1 MIKKGITRQIVLHYF
16 IVVFLALVLV
26 EFVFMLAV
34 QRFYYES
41 IYNTIS
47 THITNN
53 RDFLEPIA
61 RASNGED
68 GNNNLSRLLVRLALD
83 NTELEI
89 LDLNGRVLASS
100 TAFES
105 DRAVLQ
111 TSDIMQALNGDM
123 GRWIGRQ
130 PNTGES
136 VMAVANKFD
145 LGGENTYIVRYLTSL
160 ESVNSKLLVMGL
172 LAIAVGVGVLAIVLI
187 ISIGMANSIVRPIN
201 SITAVSAQMAK
212 GRLDV
217 RVKGNYKHELGEL
230 ASTLNFMA
238 HEIVRSN
245 QIKDDFISS
254 ISHEL
259 RTPLTSIKGWSETL
273 DSGGYDPEET
283 RIGMGIIAKETERL
297 IGLVEEMLDFSK
309 LQQNQ
314 MKLVKGTVNIR
325 EIVQET
331 MLNVWAKAE
340 QKQVHLK
347 LETDETRAYNVYGD
361 GNRLKQVFLNIVD
374 NAIKFSHENSW
385 IFLSVKEENGQI
397 VASVQDTGIGI
408 SEEHLI
414 KVRDRFFQVNHQNG
428 GTGLGL
434 AITQEL
440 VELHDGTITIQSEL
454 GSGTTV
460 TVTLPMLIEENTLA
474 EQGMISTEP
483 EVKPESGNA
492 LAQSE
497 QQRSAQ
503 DSSDQK
509 KK

>member
-1 MIKKGITRQIVLHYF
+1 MEGPGSMIKKGITRQIVLHYF

-26 EFVFMLAV
+26 EFIFMLAV
-34 QRFYYES
+34 QRYYYES
-41 IYNTIS
+41 IYNTINQR
-47 THITNN
+47 ITMTN
-53 RDFLEPIA
+53 DFKEPL
-61 RASNGED
+61 SLVNGAED
-68 GNNNLSRLLVRLALD
+68 GNNLSYLLVNLQLD
-83 NTELEI
+83 NTELQI

-105 DRAVLQ
+105 EHAVLQ
-111 TSDIMQALNGDM
+111 TSDISQAMNGNV
-123 GRWIGRQ
+123 GRWVGRQ
-130 PNTGES
+130 PITGEQ
-136 VMAVANKFD
+136 VMAVSHKLD

-160 ESVNSKLLVMGL
+160 DLVNSKLLVMGL
-172 LAIAVGVGVLAIVLI
+172 LAAAVGVAVLAIVLI

-201 SITAVSAQMAK
+201 NITAVSAQMAR

-283 RIGMGIIAKETERL
+283 RIGMGIISKETERL

-347 LETDETRAYNVYGD
+347 LETDETRAYNVHGD
-361 GNRLKQVFLNIVD
+361 GNRLKQVFLNVVD

-397 VASVQDTGIGI
+397 IAAVQDTGIGI

-440 VELHDGTITIQSEL
+440 VELHEGTITMQSEL

-460 TVTLPMLIEENTLA
+460 TVTLPAVAEEM
-474 EQGMISTEP
+474 GTEESVTQPDDTEVREATDVKLDP
-483 EVKPESGNA
+483 EKS
-492 LAQSE
+492 
-497 QQRSAQ
+497 
-503 DSSDQK
+503 
-509 KK
+509 

>member
-16 IVVFLALVLV
+16 FVVFLALLLV

-34 QRFYYES
+34 QRYYYES

-47 THITNN
+47 THISNSK
-53 RDFLEPIA
+53 DFFEPIA
-61 RASNGED
+61 RENNTED
-68 GNNNLSRLLVRLALD
+68 GNNLSRLIVNLALS

-130 PNTGES
+130 PGTGES
-136 VMAVANKFD
+136 VMAVSHKFD
-145 LGGENTYIVRYLTSL
+145 LGGENTYVIRYLTSL
-160 ESVNSKLLVMGL
+160 EDVNSKLLNMGL
-172 LAIAVGVGVLAIVLI
+172 LAAAVGVAVLAIVLI

-201 SITAVSAQMAK
+201 NITAVSAQMAR

-283 RIGMGIIAKETERL
+283 RIGMGIISKETERL

-347 LETDETRAYNVYGD
+347 LETDETRAYNVHGD
-361 GNRLKQVFLNIVD
+361 GNRLKQVFLNVVD

-385 IFLSVKEENGQI
+385 IFCPSKRRMVRLLQLFRTQASESV
-397 VASVQDTGIGI
+397 
-408 SEEHLI
+408 
-414 KVRDRFFQVNHQNG
+414 R
-428 GTGLGL
+428 
-434 AITQEL
+434 
-440 VELHDGTITIQSEL
+440 
-454 GSGTTV
+454 
-460 TVTLPMLIEENTLA
+460 NTLLKCGTA
-474 EQGMISTEP
+474 SSRSIIKMGERDWGLRLRRNWWNCMREP
-483 EVKPESGNA
+483 SRCKVNSDRGQPLRLRYPLWLRRWGQRNLSHSLVMLK
-492 LAQSE
+492 LQKSE
-497 QQRSAQ
+497 
-503 DSSDQK
+503 
-509 KK
+509 

>member
-16 IVVFLALVLV
+16 FVVFLALLLV

-34 QRFYYES
+34 QRYYYES

-47 THITNN
+47 THISNSK
-53 RDFLEPIA
+53 DFFEPIA
-61 RASNGED
+61 RENTTED
-68 GNNNLSRLLVRLALD
+68 GNNLSRLIVNLALS

-130 PNTGES
+130 PGTGES
-136 VMAVANKFD
+136 VMAVSHKFD
-145 LGGENTYIVRYLTSL
+145 LGGENTYVIRYLTSL
-160 ESVNSKLLVMGL
+160 EDVNSKLLNMGL
-172 LAIAVGVGVLAIVLI
+172 LAAAVGVAVLAIVLI

-201 SITAVSAQMAK
+201 NITAVSAQMAR

-283 RIGMGIIAKETERL
+283 RIGMGIISKETERL

-347 LETDETRAYNVYGD
+347 LETDETRAYNVHGD
-361 GNRLKQVFLNIVD
+361 GNRLKQVFLNVVD

-397 VASVQDTGIGI
+397 IAAVQDTGIGI

-440 VELHDGTITIQSEL
+440 VELHEGTITMQSEL

-460 TVTLPMLIEENTLA
+460 TVTLPAVAEEM
-474 EQGMISTEP
+474 GTEESVTQP
-483 EVKPESGNA
+483 DDTEIREATDVK
-492 LAQSE
+492 L
-497 QQRSAQ
+497 
-503 DSSDQK
+503 DQEK
-509 KK
+509 S

>member
-16 IVVFLALVLV
+16 IVVFLALLLV
-26 EFVFMLAV
+26 EFVFLIAV
-34 QRFYYES
+34 QRYYYES
-41 IYNTIS
+41 IYNTINQQITS
-47 THITNN
+47 TN
-53 RDFLEPIA
+53 DFKETLSRTDEA
-61 RASNGED
+61 
-68 GNNNLSRLLVRLALD
+68 NNLSYLLANLQLGS
-83 NTELEI
+83 TELQI
-89 LDLNGRVLASS
+89 LDMDGRVLASS

-105 DRAVLQ
+105 EHAVLQ
-111 TSDIMQALNGDM
+111 TSDISQAMNGSI
-123 GRWIGRQ
+123 GRWVGRQ
-130 PNTGES
+130 PLTGEQ
-136 VMAVANKFD
+136 VMAVSHKLD

-160 ESVNSKLLVMGL
+160 DMVNSKLLVMGL
-172 LAIAVGVGVLAIVLI
+172 LAVAVGVAVLVIVLI
-187 ISIGMANSIVRPIN
+187 ISIGMANSIVRPLN
-201 SITAVSAQMAK
+201 NITAVSAQMAR

-273 DSGGYDPEET
+273 DSGGYDPDET
-283 RIGMGIIAKETERL
+283 RIGMSIISKETERL

-314 MKLVKGTVNIR
+314 MKLVKGSVSIR

-347 LETDETRAYNVYGD
+347 LDTDETRAFNVFGD

-385 IFLSVKEENGQI
+385 IFLSVKEEKGQI
-397 VASVQDTGIGI
+397 IAAVQDTGIGI

-440 VELHDGTITIQSEL
+440 VELHEGTITIQSEL

-460 TVTLPMLIEENTLA
+460 TVSLPALPEEETVAGEAPEHISNA
-474 EQGMISTEP
+474 E
-483 EVKPESGNA
+483 EVQETQ
-492 LAQSE
+492 AQKT
-497 QQRSAQ
+497 Q
-503 DSSDQK
+503 SDK
-509 KK
+509 GRT

>member
-26 EFVFMLAV
+26 EFIFMLAV
-34 QRFYYES
+34 QRYYYES
-41 IYNTIS
+41 IYNTINQR
-47 THITNN
+47 ITMTN
-53 RDFLEPIA
+53 DFKEPL
-61 RASNGED
+61 SLVNGAED
-68 GNNNLSRLLVRLALD
+68 GNNLSYLLVNLQLD
-83 NTELEI
+83 NTELQI

-105 DRAVLQ
+105 EHAVLQ
-111 TSDIMQALNGDM
+111 TSDISQAMNGNV
-123 GRWIGRQ
+123 GRWVGRQ
-130 PNTGES
+130 PITGEQ
-136 VMAVANKFD
+136 VMAVSHKLD

-160 ESVNSKLLVMGL
+160 DLVNSKLLVMGL
-172 LAIAVGVGVLAIVLI
+172 LAAAVGVAVLAIVLI

-201 SITAVSAQMAK
+201 NITAVSAQMAR

-283 RIGMGIIAKETERL
+283 RIGMGIISKETERL

-347 LETDETRAYNVYGD
+347 LETDETRAYNVHGD
-361 GNRLKQVFLNIVD
+361 GNRLKQVFLNVVD

-397 VASVQDTGIGI
+397 IAAVQDTGIGI

-440 VELHDGTITIQSEL
+440 VELHEGTITMQSEL

-460 TVTLPMLIEENTLA
+460 TVTLPAVAEEM
-474 EQGMISTEP
+474 GTEESVTQPDDTEVREATDVKLDP
-483 EVKPESGNA
+483 EKS
-492 LAQSE
+492 
-497 QQRSAQ
+497 
-503 DSSDQK
+503 
-509 KK
+509 

>member
-16 IVVFLALVLV
+16 FVVFLALLLV

-34 QRFYYES
+34 QRYYYES

-47 THITNN
+47 THISNSK
-53 RDFLEPIA
+53 DFFEPIA
-61 RASNGED
+61 RENNTED
-68 GNNNLSRLLVRLALD
+68 GNNLSRLIVNLALS

-130 PNTGES
+130 PGTGES
-136 VMAVANKFD
+136 VMAVSHKFD
-145 LGGENTYIVRYLTSL
+145 LGGENTYVIRYLTSL
-160 ESVNSKLLVMGL
+160 ENVNSKLLNMGM
-172 LAIAVGVGVLAIVLI
+172 LAIAVGIGVLAIVLI

-201 SITAVSAQMAK
+201 NITAVSAQMAR

-283 RIGMGIIAKETERL
+283 RIGMGIISKETERL

-347 LETDETRAYNVYGD
+347 LETDETRAYNVHGD

-397 VASVQDTGIGI
+397 IAAVQDTGIGI

-440 VELHDGTITIQSEL
+440 VELHEGTITMQSEL
-454 GSGTTV
+454 GSGTIV
-460 TVTLPMLIEENTLA
+460 TVTLPAVADETGTEESVTQSGDHAL
-474 EQGMISTEP
+474 P
-483 EVKPESGNA
+483 EERAASDVK
-492 LAQSE
+492 L
-497 QQRSAQ
+497 
-503 DSSDQK
+503 DQEK
-509 KK
+509 S

>member
-16 IVVFLALVLV
+16 IVVFLALLLV
-26 EFVFMLAV
+26 EFIFMLAV
-34 QRFYYES
+34 QRYYYES
-41 IYNTIS
+41 IYNTINQR
-47 THITNN
+47 ITMTN
-53 RDFLEPIA
+53 DFKEPL
-61 RASNGED
+61 SLVNGAED
-68 GNNNLSRLLVRLALD
+68 GNNLSYLLVNLQLD
-83 NTELEI
+83 NTELQI

-105 DRAVLQ
+105 EHAVLQ
-111 TSDIMQALNGDM
+111 TSDISQAMNGNV
-123 GRWIGRQ
+123 GRWVGRQ
-130 PNTGES
+130 PITGEQ
-136 VMAVANKFD
+136 VMAVSHKLD
-145 LGGENTYIVRYLTSL
+145 LGGENTYVVRYLTSL
-160 ESVNSKLLVMGL
+160 DLVNSKLLVMGL
-172 LAIAVGVGVLAIVLI
+172 LAAAVGVAVLSLVLI

-201 SITAVSAQMAK
+201 NITAVSAQMAR

-283 RIGMGIIAKETERL
+283 RIGMGIISKETERL

-347 LETDETRAYNVYGD
+347 LETDETRAYNVHGD
-361 GNRLKQVFLNIVD
+361 GNRLKQVFLNVVD

-397 VASVQDTGIGI
+397 IAAVQDTGIGI

-440 VELHDGTITIQSEL
+440 VELHEGTITMQSEL

-460 TVTLPMLIEENTLA
+460 TVTLPAVAEEMGPEESVTQSGDTAVPEERAASDTKSDIEK
-474 EQGMISTEP
+474 S
-483 EVKPESGNA
+483 
-492 LAQSE
+492 
-497 QQRSAQ
+497 
-503 DSSDQK
+503 
-509 KK
+509 

>member
-16 IVVFLALVLV
+16 IVVLLALLLV
-26 EFVFMLAV
+26 EFIFMLAV
-34 QRFYYES
+34 QRYYYES

-47 THITNN
+47 SHISMSK
-53 RDFLEPIA
+53 DFLEPIA
-61 RASNGED
+61 REDNADNG
-68 GNNNLSRLLVRLALD
+68 NLSKLLTNLNFSRA
-83 NTELEI
+83 ELEI

-100 TAFES
+100 AAFES

-111 TSDIMQALNGDM
+111 TSDIMQAMNGNT
-123 GRWIGRQ
+123 GRWVGRQ
-130 PNTGES
+130 PGTGEQ
-136 VMAVANKFD
+136 VMAVSQKID

-160 ESVNSKLLVMGL
+160 ENVNSKLLVMGL
-172 LAIAVGVGVLAIVLI
+172 LAVAVGVAVLAIVLI

-201 SITAVSAQMAK
+201 NITAVSAQMAR

-273 DSGGYDPEET
+273 DSGGYDPDET
-283 RIGMGIIAKETERL
+283 RIGMSIISKETERL

-314 MKLVKGTVNIR
+314 MKLVKGTVSIR

-340 QKQVHLK
+340 QKQIHLK
-347 LETDETRAYNVYGD
+347 LDTDENRAFNVFGD

-385 IFLSVKEENGQI
+385 IYLSVKEEDGKI
-397 VASVQDTGIGI
+397 IAAVQDTGIGI

-414 KVRDRFFQVNHQNG
+414 KVRDRFFQVDHQNG

-440 VELHDGTITIQSEL
+440 VELHEGTIIMQSEL

-460 TVTLPMLIEENTLA
+460 TIALPALPEEEMGSEYQA
-474 EQGMISTEP
+474 DDSTPGPGSETGIQQNP
-483 EVKPESGNA
+483 SDPKEV
-492 LAQSE
+492 
-497 QQRSAQ
+497 
-503 DSSDQK
+503 
-509 KK
+509 

>member
-1 MIKKGITRQIVLHYF
+1 MEGQGAMIKKGITRQIVLHYF
-16 IVVFLALVLV
+16 FVVFLALLLV

-34 QRFYYES
+34 QRYYYES

-47 THITNN
+47 THISNSK
-53 RDFLEPIA
+53 DFFEPIS
-61 RASNGED
+61 RANNAED
-68 GNNNLSRLLVRLALD
+68 GNNLSRLLENLKLS
-83 NTELEI
+83 NTELQI

-111 TSDIMQALNGDM
+111 TSDISQALNGAM
-123 GRWIGRQ
+123 GRWVGRELS
-130 PNTGES
+130 TGEQI
-136 VMAVANKFD
+136 MAVSHKFD
-145 LGGENTYIVRYLTSL
+145 LGGDHTYVIRYMTALTM
-160 ESVNSKLLVMGL
+160 VNSKLLVMGL
-172 LAIAVGVGVLAIVLI
+172 LASAVGVAVLAIVLI

-201 SITAVSAQMAK
+201 NITAVSAQMAR

-283 RIGMGIIAKETERL
+283 RIGMSIISKETERL

-314 MKLVKGTVNIR
+314 MKLVKGTVSIR

-331 MLNVWAKAE
+331 MLNVCAKAE
-340 QKQVHLK
+340 QKQIHLK
-347 LETDETRAYNVYGD
+347 LDADETYPYNVFGD

-385 IFLSVKEENGQI
+385 IYLSVKEENGQI
-397 VASVQDTGIGI
+397 IAAIQDTGIGI

-440 VELHDGTITIQSEL
+440 VELHEGTITMQSEL

-460 TVTLPMLIEENTLA
+460 TITVPALMEDTNDNGA
-474 EQGMISTEP
+474 ETQ
-483 EVKPESGNA
+483 
-492 LAQSE
+492 
-497 QQRSAQ
+497 
-503 DSSDQK
+503 SSDGSIPN
-509 KK
+509 

>member
-16 IVVFLALVLV
+16 IVVFLALLLV
-26 EFVFMLAV
+26 EFIFMLAV
-34 QRFYYES
+34 QRYYYES
-41 IYNTIS
+41 IYNTINQR
-47 THITNN
+47 ITMTN
-53 RDFLEPIA
+53 DFKEPL
-61 RASNGED
+61 SLVNGAED
-68 GNNNLSRLLVRLALD
+68 GNNLSYLLVNLQLD
-83 NTELEI
+83 NTELQI

-105 DRAVLQ
+105 EHAVLQ
-111 TSDIMQALNGDM
+111 TSDISQAMNGNV
-123 GRWIGRQ
+123 GRWVGRQ
-130 PNTGES
+130 PITGEQ
-136 VMAVANKFD
+136 VMAVSHKLD
-145 LGGENTYIVRYLTSL
+145 LGGENTYVVRYLTSL
-160 ESVNSKLLVMGL
+160 DLVNSKLLVMGL
-172 LAIAVGVGVLAIVLI
+172 LAAAVGVAVLSLVLI

-201 SITAVSAQMAK
+201 NITAVSAQMAR

-283 RIGMGIIAKETERL
+283 RIGMGIISKETERL

-347 LETDETRAYNVYGD
+347 LETDETRAYNVHGD
-361 GNRLKQVFLNIVD
+361 GNRLKQVFLNVVD

-397 VASVQDTGIGI
+397 IAAVQDTGIGI

-440 VELHDGTITIQSEL
+440 VELHEGTITMQSEL

-460 TVTLPMLIEENTLA
+460 TVTLPAVSEEMGPEESVTASGDA
-474 EQGMISTEP
+474 EVTDERT
-483 EVKPESGNA
+483 A
-492 LAQSE
+492 
-497 QQRSAQ
+497 
-503 DSSDQK
+503 SDASDTK
-509 KK
+509 SDLEKS

>member
-1 MIKKGITRQIVLHYF
+1 MLCYWWNLFYACGAAVLLREYLQYHQLSYF
-16 IVVFLALVLV
+16 HVKRL
-26 EFVFMLAV
+26 
-34 QRFYYES
+34 
-41 IYNTIS
+41 
-47 THITNN
+47 
-53 RDFLEPIA
+53 LEPIA
-61 RASNGED
+61 REDNADNG
-68 GNNNLSRLLVRLALD
+68 NLSKLLSNLELSS
-83 NTELEI
+83 TELEI

-100 TAFES
+100 AAFES
-105 DRAVLQ
+105 DRAVMQ
-111 TSDIMQALNGDM
+111 TSDIMQAINGNT
-123 GRWIGRQ
+123 GRWVGRQ
-130 PNTGES
+130 PGTGEQ
-136 VMAVANKFD
+136 VMAVSHRLD

-160 ESVNSKLLVMGL
+160 ENVNSKLLVMGL
-172 LAIAVGVGVLAIVLI
+172 LAVAVGIAVMAIVLI

-201 SITAVSAQMAK
+201 NITAVSAQMAR

-273 DSGGYDPEET
+273 DSGGYDPDET
-283 RIGMGIIAKETERL
+283 RIGMSIISKETERL

-314 MKLVKGTVNIR
+314 MKLVKGTVSIR

-340 QKQVHLK
+340 QKQIHLK
-347 LETDETRAYNVYGD
+347 LETDETRAFNVHGD

-385 IFLSVKEENGQI
+385 IYLSVKEEDGRSY
-397 VASVQDTGIGI
+397 AVQDTGIGI

-440 VELHDGTITIQSEL
+440 VELHEGTITIQSEL

-460 TVTLPMLIEENTLA
+460 TIELPALPEEEIVTEHQVHELA
-474 EQGMISTEP
+474 SETQQ
-483 EVKPESGNA
+483 ESG
-492 LAQSE
+492 AQHINPDSDTGKSE
-497 QQRSAQ
+497 
-503 DSSDQK
+503 
-509 KK
+509 